1 MPSPSLVSLQGRSVE
16 NEVEPRA
23 IQALL
28 VTPDL
33 FLITAFT
40 AVCREL
46 GIEVRTTAGSDGI
59 IEELR
64 RAKYE
69 GVLVDFDSTSDPIL
83 MLNALRRSPS
93 NRNAVAVAVATKA
106 DDQRQAL
113 ENGVTLVFPRPFDAR
128 EIRRVLHGAH
138 ELMLRERRRY
148 FRCVAEVPV
157 LLVHTRSGADC
168 KCTTM
173 NVSSSGVALK
183 APSPLEPGEEIQLI
197 LFLQGTDIVVRAL
210 GTVVW
215 DDRHGK
221 TGVSFN
227 CASPQH
233 QAELDSWLDVQ
244 FNLQCLDEE

>member
-1 MPSPSLVSLQGRSVE
+1 MEL
-16 NEVEPRA
+16 RA

-28 VTPDL
+28 VTPDP

-46 GIEVRTTAGSDGI
+46 GIEVRTTAGNDGI
-59 IEELR
+59 VEELSR
-64 RAKYE
+64 VKYE
-69 GVLVDFDSTSDPIL
+69 GVLVDFDATPDPIL
-83 MLNALRRSPS
+83 MLNVLRRSPS
-93 NRNAVAVAVATKA
+93 NRNAVALAVATKA
-106 DDQRQAL
+106 DHQRQAL
-113 ENGVTLVFPRPFDAR
+113 ENGINLLFRRPFDAR
-128 EIRRVLHGAH
+128 EIRRVLRGAH
-138 ELMLRERRRY
+138 ELMVRERRRY

-157 LLVHTRSGADC
+157 LVVRTRSGADC

-215 DDRHGK
+215 DDKHGK
-221 TGVSFN
+221 TGISFN

-233 QAELDSWLDVQ
+233 QSELDSWLDVQ
-244 FNLQCLDEE
+244 FNLHCLDEE

>member
-1 MPSPSLVSLQGRSVE
+1 M
-16 NEVEPRA
+16 EPRA

-28 VTPDL
+28 VTPDP
-33 FLITAFT
+33 FLVTAFT

-46 GIEVRTTAGSDGI
+46 GIEVRTTAGNDGI
-59 IEELR
+59 VEELG
-64 RAKYE
+64 RAKFE
-69 GVLVDFDSTSDPIL
+69 GILVDFDTAPNPIQ

-93 NRNAVAVAVATKA
+93 NRNAVALAVATKA

-113 ENGVTLVFPRPFDAR
+113 ENGVNLLFHRPFDAR

-138 ELMLRERRRY
+138 NLMVRERRRY

-157 LLVHTRSGADC
+157 LLVHTGLGADC

-173 NVSSSGVALK
+173 NVSSSGLALK
-183 APSPLEPGEEIQLI
+183 TPSPLEPGKEIQLI

-215 DDRHGK
+215 DDKHGK
-221 TGVSFN
+221 TGVSFQ

-244 FNLQCLDEE
+244 FNLQCFDEE

>member
-1 MPSPSLVSLQGRSVE
+1 M
-16 NEVEPRA
+16 EPRA

-28 VTPDL
+28 VTPDP
-33 FLITAFT
+33 FLVTAFT

-46 GIEVRTTAGSDGI
+46 GIEVRTTAGNDGI
-59 IEELR
+59 VEELG
-64 RAKYE
+64 RAKFE
-69 GVLVDFDSTSDPIL
+69 GILVDFDTAPNPIQ

-93 NRNAVAVAVATKA
+93 NRNAVALAVATKA

-113 ENGVTLVFPRPFDAR
+113 ENGVNLLFHRPFDAR

-138 ELMLRERRRY
+138 NLMVRERRRY
-148 FRCVAEVPV
+148 FRCVAELPV
-157 LLVHTRSGADC
+157 LLVQTSSGADC

-173 NVSSSGVALK
+173 NLSSSGVALT
-183 APSPLEPGEEIQLI
+183 APSPLKPGEEIQLI
-197 LFLQGTDIVVRAL
+197 LFLQGADMVVRAL

-215 DDRHGK
+215 DDKHGK
-221 TGVSFN
+221 TGISFK

-233 QAELDSWLDVQ
+233 QADLDSWLDVR